1 MIPER
6 KVFLLDRCELLLDL
20 LLEYTNLAE
29 INDDIHNVPELAGY
43 DNSELNCLDCIG
55 RMENPNVTSI
65 AEAMNM
71 TKGAISKIIRKL
83 SDKGTLADYQLDG
96 NRQKVYYTLSDKGKA
111 LFAAHEARHNQWHE
125 REIAFFRTL
134 SEADRE
140 GAIRFLNA
148 YIHELNERTSPSP
161 SDGSMSLG
169 K

>member
-1 MIPER
+1 M
-6 KVFLLDRCELLLDL
+6 DRCELLLDL

-29 INDDIHNVPELAGY
+29 INDDIHNVPDLTGY
-43 DNSELNCLDCIG
+43 DNSELNCLSCIG

-83 SDKGTLADYQLDG
+83 SDKGTLLDYRLDG
-96 NRQKVYYTLSDKGKA
+96 NRQKVYYSLSDKGKA
-111 LFAAHEARHNQWHE
+111 LFTAHEARHNQWHE
-125 REIAFFRTL
+125 REIAFFHTL

-148 YIHELNERTSPSP
+148 YIRELNERTSSHPL
-161 SDGSMSLG
+161 SD
-169 K
+169 

>member
-1 MIPER
+1 M
-6 KVFLLDRCELLLDL
+6 DRCELLLEL

-29 INDDIHNVPELAGY
+29 INDEIHNVPELAGY

-83 SDKGTLADYQLDG
+83 SDKGTLADYRLDG
-96 NRQKVYYTLSDKGKA
+96 NRQKMYYRLSEKGEA

-134 SEADRE
+134 SEANRE
-140 GAIRFLNA
+140 GAIRFLRA
-148 YIHELNERTSPSP
+148 YIHELNERTSSH
-161 SDGSMSLG
+161 SLAD
-169 K
+169 